1 MSKAHR
7 WAVGLASKGGQRGYD
22 PRYSVP
28 LPSTCSGLF
37 PYVDE
42 PPASWV
48 EGKWYRGPVSRA
60 AFIFS
65 SLPGTTQLPFKS
77 RRTKERSI

>member
-48 EGKWYRGPVSRA
+48 
-60 AFIFS
+60 
-65 SLPGTTQLPFKS
+65 
-77 RRTKERSI
+77 